1 MSIAVEPEATRL
13 TATIGDKE
21 ISFETGAVAKQAHG
35 AVLVRQEG
43 TVVLATAVGR
53 TEGREG
59 ADFFPLTVDVEEKMY
74 AAGKIPGGFFKR
86 EGRAGEKAILT
97 ARMVDRPI
105 RPLWP
110 KGYKNEVQIIV
121 TTFSADQVHPHDIL
135 AINGSSAALML
146 SPMPFLGPVG
156 AVRIGRIDGNLA
168 VNPTLPDLKESTLDL
183 IVCGTPEAITMVE
196 AGAQEVSEEDLI
208 EALEMAHAEI
218 KKLCQLQIELAAKAG
233 LPKWAD
239 GAVTESLRG
248 SHAAALQSAISAG
261 GLGALPAAAE
271 AVLAAETPAVS
282 GASTESDVLHRQRVQ
297 FAVVQL
303 VSEARDAAVYPA
315 VKAQFGDAI
324 RALTDA
330 EQDSK
335 ELKSAKRH
343 ALIEQI
349 ADTIDLPFPARGDAA
364 EGGGALDPA
373 ARAAVVAATD
383 RLYKE
388 TVRTKIAVE
397 KRRPDGRSE
406 SEIRPIAS
414 SVSVMP
420 RTHGSALFTR
430 GQTQALTLCTLGT
443 AKEEQ
448 RIDDLSLDETKR
460 YIHHYN
466 FPPYSVGETGF
477 MRGPKR
483 RDIGHGALAER
494 ALVPVIPSAA
504 DFPYTLR
511 LVSEI
516 LESNG
521 SSSMAS
527 VCGSTL
533 SLMDAGVP
541 ITAPVAGIAMGLIKE
556 GDSYTILTD
565 IQGAEDHLGDMDF
578 KVAGTEAGVTALQ
591 MDIKITGVTTEILRS
606 ALAQARDA
614 RLHILAK
621 MREAISEPRTE
632 LAAHAPRI
640 TSTKIA
646 PDFIGMVIGKG
657 GETIRSLEA
666 DYEVQIDIE
675 EDGTIRIYG
684 TNGELAEQARQ
695 TIEAMTKEVEVGD
708 EYTGK
713 IVKITDFGAFVELR
727 KGVDGLLHV
736 SRILPQGNRLQSA
749 AQVLDRGDQVR
760 VVVVEVDKERG
771 RIGLTLVAKIDGE
784 NEVLPQELVEVAEN
798 TPPPPREERPPRDRD
813 RGGRD
818 RGRRR

>member
-1 MSIAVEPEATRL
+1 M
-13 TATIGDKE
+13 
-21 ISFETGAVAKQAHG
+21 
-35 AVLVRQEG
+35 
-43 TVVLATAVGR
+43 
-53 TEGREG
+53 
-59 ADFFPLTVDVEEKMY
+59 
-74 AAGKIPGGFFKR
+74 
-86 EGRAGEKAILT
+86 
-97 ARMVDRPI
+97 
-105 RPLWP
+105 
-110 KGYKNEVQIIV
+110 
-121 TTFSADQVHPHDIL
+121 
-135 AINGSSAALML
+135 
-146 SPMPFLGPVG
+146 
-156 AVRIGRIDGNLA
+156 
-168 VNPTLPDLKESTLDL
+168 
-183 IVCGTPEAITMVE
+183 
-196 AGAQEVSEEDLI
+196 
-208 EALEMAHAEI
+208 
-218 KKLCQLQIELAAKAG
+218 
-233 LPKWAD
+233 
-239 GAVTESLRG
+239 
-248 SHAAALQSAISAG
+248 
-261 GLGALPAAAE
+261 
-271 AVLAAETPAVS
+271 LAAETPAVT

-297 FAVVQL
+297 FAVAQL
-303 VSEARDAAVYPA
+303 AGEARDAAVYPV
-315 VKAQFGDAI
+315 VKAQFGDAV

-349 ADTIDLPFPARGDAA
+349 ADTIDLPFPARG
-364 EGGGALDPA
+364 ERGRPA
-373 ARAAVVAATD
+373 ARPGRQGSGRGRDGSRST
-383 RLYKE
+383 
-388 TVRTKIAVE
+388 
-397 KRRPDGRSE
+397 RRPSAPRSR
-406 SEIRPIAS
+406 STSGGPTAAPRPRSGSIAS

-556 GDSYTILTD
+556 GDSYVILTD

-578 KVAGTEAGVTALQ
+578 KVAGTEQGVTALQ

-684 TNGELAEQARQ
+684 TNGELAEQARL

-749 AQVLDRGDQVR
+749 AQVLDRGDVVR
-760 VVVVEVDKERG
+760 VVVVEVDKDRG

-798 TPPPPREERPPRDRD
+798 TPAPPREERPPRGGD